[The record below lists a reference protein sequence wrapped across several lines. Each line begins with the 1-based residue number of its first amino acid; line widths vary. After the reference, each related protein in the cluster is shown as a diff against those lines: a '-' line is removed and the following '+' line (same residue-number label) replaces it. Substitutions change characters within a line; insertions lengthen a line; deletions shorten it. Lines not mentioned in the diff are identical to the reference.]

1 MIDLVIILSKYHTD
15 FSISFIIEYEH
26 ASFIL
31 MGQSDRSL
39 FTPK

>member
-1 MIDLVIILSKYHTD
+1 MIDLVIILSEYHTD

-31 MGQSDRSL
+31 MGQSDRYS